1 MRCPRAMCGA
11 STRGREAALAARSE
25 RTGTSTSSVVRA
37 TEHLLALDATQGA
50 SAALPAVRAVVRGVP
65 ELSGDPAR
73 LRGLDREL
81 LAALAELSE
90 VVGWILFDAGRY
102 AGARRANARALAVA
116 GLCGDTWTA
125 RLTLLN
131 HSMLQ
136 ARTGHARAALESASR
151 VAAGPGPLPARVGAL
166 VLIRTAHAVAL
177 FGGDREPVELISR
190 ARSRFLDGV
199 SRRDPAWSWWIDE
212 TELLGHQGWVHA
224 RTRRWDP
231 AIDLLRQAVAVP
243 GPAYRDLFTAELLG
257 ALVGAG
263 AWRDAEELIARLAP
277 RAARIGSVRTTETL
291 TETAVRLRG
300 RTGVPTA
307 LRDAAVHLLEQLP
320 ERAAGPLTAPEPPPA
335 ARP

>member
-1 MRCPRAMCGA
+1 M
-11 STRGREAALAARSE
+11 AARRE
-25 RTGTSTSSVVRA
+25 RTGSSVPSVVG
-37 TEHLLALDATQGA
+37 TLEHLLAVDATHGA
-50 SAALPAVRAVVRGVP
+50 SAALPAVRDAVRRVT
-65 ELSGDPAR
+65 ELSGAPAR
-73 LRGLDREL
+73 LGGRDPEL

-90 VVGWILFDAGRY
+90 VIGWILFDAGRY
-102 AGARRANARALAVA
+102 AGARRANARALTLA

-136 ARTGHARAALESASR
+136 AHTGRARAALESAAR
-151 VAAGPGPLPARVGAL
+151 VAGGPGALPARVDAL
-166 VLIRTAHAVAL
+166 VLIRRAHAVAL
-177 FGGDREPVELISR
+177 LGGDREPVEVIAR

-212 TELLGHQGWVHA
+212 TELLGHQGWVLA

-231 AIDLLRQAVAVP
+231 AIELLRQAVAVP

-263 AWRDAEELIARLAP
+263 AWRDAEELITELAP
-277 RAARIGSVRTTETL
+277 RAARIGSVRTTESL
-291 TETAVRLRG
+291 TGTSVRLRD
-300 RTGVPTA
+300 RTGVPSA
-307 LRDAAVHLLEQLP
+307 LRDAAVHLLERLP
-320 ERAAGPLTAPEPPPA
+320 APVAEPVSALEPPPA